1 MTQMFKRLKRLIALT
16 KKDPKALEVLEKL
29 TDEQLALVPE
39 QDLGD
44 GKAEFIGEG
53 SHEEFLEFQ
62 KEEEG
67 MKPWYERI
75 KNLV

>member
-1 MTQMFKRLKRLIALT
+1 MFKRLKKLIALS
-16 KKDPKALEVLEKL
+16 KKDPKALAILESL
-29 TDEQLALVPE
+29 DEEQLALVPDE
-39 QDLGD
+39 ELGD

-53 SHEEFLEFQ
+53 THEEFVEFQ

-67 MKPWYERI
+67 LKPWYERL